1 MPEQK
6 KKKRV
11 GLYLGSLQTTE
22 KEEEEEGDKYA
33 VPLKNKKTA
42 FLCTG
47 LKQDI
52 LAIWL
57 LNEPLLTNFC
67 NLLASVKKGCSALS
81 FS

>member
-1 MPEQK
+1 LVCTWVPYKQQK
-6 KKKRV
+6 KKKKKR
-11 GLYLGSLQTTE
+11 
-22 KEEEEEGDKYA
+22 EGDKYA

-67 NLLASVKKGCSALS
+67 NLLASVKKGCSALP